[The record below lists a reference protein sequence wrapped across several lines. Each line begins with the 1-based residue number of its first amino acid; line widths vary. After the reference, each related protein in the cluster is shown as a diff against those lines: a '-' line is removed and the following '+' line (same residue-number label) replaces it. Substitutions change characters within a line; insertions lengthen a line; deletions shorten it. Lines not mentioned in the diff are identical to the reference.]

1 VAAAVNQEGHPSDTG
16 RRVLIADDDPDMAQG
31 LKMLLELWG
40 CQVVVCHD
48 GAGVLASAEQFR
60 PDVILL
66 DIGLPRGDGVEV
78 ARQLRAAGKL
88 PGALLIALSGYR
100 ASRHPRSADAGF
112 DAWLVKP
119 IEGETLRR
127 LILER
132 PPSK

>member
-1 VAAAVNQEGHPSDTG
+1 VAAVNQEGHPADTG
-16 RRVLIADDDPDMAQG
+16 PRVLIADDDPDMAHG
-31 LKMLLELWG
+31 LRMLLELWG

-48 GAGVLASAEQFR
+48 GAAALASAEQFR
-60 PDVILL
+60 PDVVLL

-88 PGALLIALSGYR
+88 PGVVLIALSGYR

-119 IEGETLRR
+119 IEGETLRQ